1 MWKGLMPRIMRH
13 MAHSTGVLLGRA
25 APGRGMT
32 VFPDDVFL
40 VSYMK
45 SGNTWLRFLVGNLTH
60 PSEPVTFANVETL
73 VPSVYGLPDR
83 VLRRIPR
90 PRYLKSHE
98 PFHAEYGRVIYI
110 VRDPRDV
117 AVSYYYHVVKAR
129 LLPRDCGIDEFVPQF
144 LTDWPGF
151 YHAPW
156 PEHVI
161 GWLAMRPSRR
171 GFLLLRYEDLLQDTM
186 RELHKVA
193 RFLQIGS
200 SEDQLARAI
209 ELSTAENMRSSEKRD
224 SKRWSTTRRTR
235 SDVPFV
241 RAARSGQ
248 WAQALS
254 MESVAKIEAAWGPV
268 MQALG
273 YDLVNDPKEL
283 APGSETWERWETQLR
298 TVLARSQ
305 DGKGSVGSLLEL

>member
-1 MWKGLMPRIMRH
+1 MPRIRGH
-13 MAHSTGVLLGRA
+13 IVRSSRVLLGRA

-60 PSEPVTFANVETL
+60 PNEPVTFANIENL

-83 VLRRIPR
+83 VLRRTPK

-110 VRDPRDV
+110 VRDPRDL
-117 AVSYYYHVVKAR
+117 AVSYYYHVLKAR
-129 LLPRDCGIDEFVPQF
+129 LLRRGSAIDEFIPQF
-144 LTDWPGF
+144 LADWPRL

-156 PEHVI
+156 PDHVM
-161 GWLAMRPSRR
+161 GWLAMKPSRR
-171 GFLLLRYEDLLQDTM
+171 GFLLLRYEDLLQDTK
-186 RELHKVA
+186 RELEKVA
-193 RFLQIGS
+193 HFLEIGA
-200 SEDQLARAI
+200 SEDQLARAV
-209 ELSTAENMRSSEKRD
+209 ELSSVENMRSSEKRD
-224 SKRWSTTRRTR
+224 AEKWSTTRRTR
-235 SDVPFV
+235 SDVAFV

-248 WAQALS
+248 WAEVLS
-254 MESVAKIEAAWGPV
+254 TESVAKIEAAWGPV

-283 APGSETWERWETQLR
+283 AASSESWERWEAQVR
-298 TVLARSQ
+298 TVLPKSE
-305 DGKGSVGSLLEL
+305 DGKGRVSALLDL